1 MSGFTGNSLIVS
13 LNSIVG
19 NTETLGKKK
28 LTRKQNLLFTGGIL
42 IQFT

>member
-19 NTETLGKKK
+19 NTETLEKK